1 MKARGIIVRGIIA
14 LLGAAPVACAAVA
27 GLEDKSPYPAD
38 AATDDAPSSPSDAS
52 MLTTDA
58 QSDAPPMTIGMP
70 EVFATGQAKPWGIAI
85 DDAYVYW
92 TNEGDDTVVRAP
104 KSGGAP
110 KAIAENQAEPHRILV
125 DGTNVIWHNANF
137 ANASNGDG
145 GVQIFEI
152 VRLAKDSIGQGGSP
166 EKIEDLQNGKHAH
179 SIAMAKTPDNQ
190 VWSTWPD
197 RLRRNDRDSSNNA
210 QNVVKPLDP
219 RDPTA
224 VAVDD
229 ANAYFF
235 LQQPEQVWRVPK
247 TATDA
252 IDAGVPIATLDAL
265 AEVADMATDGAG
277 LYLVTTGGAV
287 LGLPTPGGGTATTLA
302 TGQPFPHGVAVDDAY
317 VYVTHSSGA
326 ETDSDGT
333 VVMVPKAGG
342 KPVELGKA
350 LNRPRGIA
358 VDVAADGAHT
368 VYWATYGDGKI
379 WRVRA
384 R

>member
-1 MKARGIIVRGIIA
+1 
-14 LLGAAPVACAAVA
+14 
-27 GLEDKSPYPAD
+27 
-38 AATDDAPSSPSDAS
+38 
-52 MLTTDA
+52 
-58 QSDAPPMTIGMP
+58 
-70 EVFATGQAKPWGIAI
+70 
-85 DDAYVYW
+85 
-92 TNEGDDTVVRAP
+92 
-104 KSGGAP
+104 
-110 KAIAENQAEPHRILV
+110 
-125 DGTNVIWHNANF
+125 
-137 ANASNGDG
+137 
-145 GVQIFEI
+145 
-152 VRLAKDSIGQGGSP
+152 
-166 EKIEDLQNGKHAH
+166 
-179 SIAMAKTPDNQ
+179 

-197 RLRRNDRDSSNNA
+197 RVRRNEREGSNNA
-210 QNVVKPLDP
+210 QNVVKPLDA

-229 ANAYFF
+229 VNAYFF

-247 TATDA
+247 TATDT

-265 AEVADMATDGAG
+265 AEVADMTTDGTS

-302 TGQPFPHGVAVDDAY
+302 TGQPFPHGIAVDDAY

-326 ETDSDGT
+326 ETDSDGA

-342 KPVELGKA
+342 QSVELAKA

-358 VDVAADGAHT
+358 VDVAADGTHT
-368 VYWATYGDGKI
+368 VYWTTYGDGKI